1 MTEAEVLY
9 LFFVGIIFLAIIL
22 LVVGCSLKSLI
33 NGLNKDLELEKV
45 KNYINAN
52 AIVRDRE
59 CNEIEK
65 HAHIVKIGKNN
76 KIIIDLL

>member
-9 LFFVGIIFLAIIL
+9 LFFIGIIFLAILL
-22 LVVGCSLKSLI
+22 LVIGCSLKSLI
-33 NGLNKDLELEKV
+33 VELNKDLKLEQV
-45 KNYINAN
+45 KNYINKN

-59 CNEIEK
+59 CNKIEK
-65 HAHIVKIGKNN
+65 HAHIVKIGENN